1 MHFSN
6 RILLTCLLELQGDA
20 VTEWIQEYM
29 IEHFGL
35 QEVWLPNEETLEHS
49 KGPITPSKPD
59 SVKRVAF
66 GSKSL
71 ARSGYHAHAE
81 DEKRSDD
88 GDSRSDESESRI
100 YFRTPSRTGL
110 FTVDELDVPRVV
122 PESMLKQARANVF
135 LSSNFYD
142 CEKLLVVVQGAG
154 MIRPGQW
161 SRSICITHSVH
172 AGSVLDYLYLAKE
185 LNMGVLVL
193 NPNQNELKLRIRAL
207 DPPGTG
213 VMSAQHVYG
222 VPGHNT
228 HIAHILTVFDDFI
241 ERSKAKELYF
251 VGNGRGGDTILQLL
265 NHRFEGTPVAPSSA
279 PYSSNGSSTPS
290 TSSLGSIPG
299 SPRTPGPALRSKR
312 TTRSKEN
319 GLATRLSKIAFINS
333 AHTRAYANSEKVK
346 TAIAERSVHWV
357 LSPLP
362 LDTIVPEQDD
372 MYGCTCVSS
381 GHSKADFA
389 AACTPNSVFRF
400 FFNTDASPHNSPGK
414 RSAAGSPI
422 ETSTPLPFTPRVI
435 PFSNPP
441 QLGDG
446 KRKKKVSR
454 SGEGDT
460 DDSDDSD
467 VAGSDTNSASI
478 TKRARRASTLSTSS
492 TATPKLVESH
502 VSQRSLGPSRIDSFS
517 SYESHTNP
525 IHWVRRRYG
534 PGDEKFDPLIDL
546 VEMVEMGT
554 QTDRIVPDVAE
565 PPREASNTSPLRDSN
580 GLSAIVAELYPEM
593 IEVPPLDPPRVITPP
608 PRIITPPPSTLQ
620 PTPSTFEECH
630 CPMCRISSWILAS
643 KTSALIFVA
652 LLTTGAFV
660 GRHFLAQRQMAKHIA
675 FKR

>member
-1 MHFSN
+1 M
-6 RILLTCLLELQGDA
+6 
-20 VTEWIQEYM
+20 TEWIQEYM

-35 QEVWLPNEETLEHS
+35 QEVWLPTAESLEHS
-49 KGPITPSKPD
+49 QGPVTPSKPD

-71 ARSGYHAHAE
+71 ARNSHHTHME
-81 DEKRSDD
+81 DDKRSDD

-100 YFRTPSRTGL
+100 YFRSPSRTGL

-122 PESMLKQARANVF
+122 PESMLKQARANIF
-135 LSSNFYD
+135 ISSNFYD

-185 LNMGVLVL
+185 MNIGILVL
-193 NPNQNELKLRIRAL
+193 NPNQNELKLRIRSI

-228 HIAHILTVFDDFI
+228 HIAHILTLFDDFI

-279 PYSSNGSSTPS
+279 LYASHGSTPS
-290 TSSLGSIPG
+290 ALPAGSS

-312 TTRSKEN
+312 TIKTREN
-319 GLATRLSKIAFINS
+319 GLASRLSKIAFINS
-333 AHTRAYANSEKVK
+333 AHTRAYANSDKVK

-362 LDTIVPEQDD
+362 LDTVVPEQDD
-372 MYGCTCVSS
+372 MYGCTCVSA

-400 FFNTDASPHNSPGK
+400 FFGAEITSPGSPGK
-414 RSAAGSPI
+414 RSIVGSPDESAI
-422 ETSTPLPFTPRVI
+422 ALPFTPRVI

-441 QLGDG
+441 QLG
-446 KRKKKVSR
+446 KRRKTVSR
-454 SGEGDT
+454 SGEGADAE
-460 DDSDDSD
+460 SDDSEE
-467 VAGSDTNSASI
+467 VAGSDTKSASRS
-478 TKRARRASTLSTSS
+478 TNQRPRRASTLSTSS
-492 TATPKLVESH
+492 SATPKLVESH
-502 VSQRSLGPSRIDSFS
+502 VSQRSLGPSRIDSSS

-525 IHWVRRRYG
+525 IHWARRRYG

-554 QTDRIVPDVAE
+554 QTDHITPM
-565 PPREASNTSPLRDSN
+565 PSRESTTSPLRASN

-608 PRIITPPPSTLQ
+608 PILQTPT
-620 PTPSTFEECH
+620 STFEGCQ
-630 CPMCRISSWILAS
+630 CTMCRISNWIWS
-643 KTSALIFVA
+643 TKTSAFLFVA
-652 LLTTGAFV
+652 LLATGAFV
-660 GRHFLAQRQMAKHIA
+660 GHHFLNKRQMARYIA